1 MDRGPAWSWSGTE
14 APFDSLFLGPS
25 MRTWPPLFA
34 PFYWA
39 GFRMW
44 RWATVRIVTS
54 SSALLGCSGMV

>member
-1 MDRGPAWSWSGTE
+1 
-14 APFDSLFLGPS
+14 
-25 MRTWPPLFA
+25 MRAWPPLFA

>member
-1 MDRGPAWSWSGTE
+1 MDHGPPGSRDGME
-14 APFDSLFLGPS
+14 APFNDPVSGPS
-25 MRTWPPLFA
+25 MRAWPSLSA